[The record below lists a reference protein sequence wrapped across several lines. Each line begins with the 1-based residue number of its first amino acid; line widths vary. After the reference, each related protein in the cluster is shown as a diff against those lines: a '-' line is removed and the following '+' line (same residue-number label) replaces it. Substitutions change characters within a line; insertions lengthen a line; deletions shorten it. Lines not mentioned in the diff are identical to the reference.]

1 MRRNKAMREID
12 RKLFLSLN
20 QDNKYLHHFYILC
33 DGYFEDDFV
42 ADSEE
47 EAKKIFAEY
56 KRK

>member
-1 MRRNKAMREID
+1 MREID